1 MPLISRQGSNT
12 VLDTP
17 VLFGYGFLTFPNG
30 NMLDRARRCLHSED
44 CSEIIMPN
52 MLRPIRVVASLLWL
66 ALLATPGHA
75 QDQSQD
81 PAQPQPQPSLADVAR
96 QARKDREKNATKPK
110 TVITDE
116 NMPSTSKG
124 LTGLAGDLGGSQGGV
139 DSGAMA
145 KALAKVEEAEASL
158 RKLESLDRTTLAKAL
173 LLDNDV
179 DFPNRRA
186 WEEKLYAAKEHYVSH
201 EGELIVELKKI
212 VSQVQAWQSQ
222 GKLDPKDPRAQQTK
236 TRLVEIVQDAVR
248 TEQDYRAVVMEGWDL
263 AKQAKH

>member
-1 MPLISRQGSNT
+1 
-12 VLDTP
+12 
-17 VLFGYGFLTFPNG
+17 
-30 NMLDRARRCLHSED
+30 
-44 CSEIIMPN
+44 MPN
-52 MLRPIRVVASLLWL
+52 MLRPIGVVVSLLWL
-66 ALLATPGHA
+66 SLLATPGRA
-75 QDQSQD
+75 QEQSQD

-96 QARKDREKNATKPK
+96 QARKEKEKNASKAK

-116 NMPSTSKG
+116 SMPSSKG
-124 LTGLAGDLGGSQGGV
+124 LTGLAGDISGPQGGV

-145 KALAKVEEAEASL
+145 KAFAKVEEAEAGL
-158 RKLESLDRTTLAKAL
+158 RKLESLDRATLAKAL

-186 WEEKLYAAKEHYVSH
+186 WEDKLYDAKEHYVSR
-201 EGELIVELKKI
+201 EGQLIAELKQI
-212 VSQVQAWQSQ
+212 LAQVQAWQSQ
-222 GKLDPKDPRAQQTK
+222 GKPDARDPRAQQMK

>member
-1 MPLISRQGSNT
+1 MPLVFRQGGDT

-30 NMLDRARRCLHSED
+30 NMVDRARRCLHSED

-52 MLRPIRVVASLLWL
+52 MLRPIGVLASLLWL

-96 QARKDREKNATKPK
+96 QARKDKEKNAAKPK

-116 NMPSTSKG
+116 NMPSSKG

-145 KALAKVEEAEASL
+145 KALAKVAEAEEGL
-158 RKLESLDRTTLAKAL
+158 RKLESLDRATLAKAI

-179 DFPNRRA
+179 DFPNRQT

-201 EGELIVELKKI
+201 EGELIAEMKQI
-212 VSQVQAWQSQ
+212 VGQVQSLPGQ
-222 GKLDPKDPRAQQTK
+222 GRLDPKDPRAQQMK
-236 TRLVEIVQDAVR
+236 TRLVQIVQDAVR